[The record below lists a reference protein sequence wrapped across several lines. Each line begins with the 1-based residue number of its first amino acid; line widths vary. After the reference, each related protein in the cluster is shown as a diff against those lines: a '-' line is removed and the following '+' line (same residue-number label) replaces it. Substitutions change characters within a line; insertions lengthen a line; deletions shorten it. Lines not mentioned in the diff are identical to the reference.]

1 MKSISIKFFTIIAVL
16 FLLLGL
22 VLTFLNF
29 YRHSKANISELLTT
43 NIQSESLNIKH
54 FLDANL
60 KKNNIHQITAQLDS
74 ITSSN
79 SAISNIHIINN
90 EQKLLYSSDRSTL
103 FNGDNCT
110 PISAIDTSSIL
121 STKCYSF
128 SIKLYKG
135 LEPYYYTSNIF
146 IDEEY
151 LNNLLSK
158 QTIQLIIYFSLFTFF
173 FFFFLWIVLNK
184 TIILPLEKLRQYA
197 YYSNETPKEFFI
209 NELESIRYS
218 LSITFSRLKKEQEEL
233 YKLSTKDPLSGLY
246 NRMSL
251 IEKIEWLISNND
263 RSHQQFAV
271 IFIDLD
277 NFKTINDSR
286 GHNFG
291 DKVLQNVAQS
301 LLKLVRDNDIVSRIG
316 GDEFVLVLPDLPDET
331 RVVEVLE
338 RIKTKLS
345 IPISLE
351 NYKYNLTASMGVS
364 IYPRDGKDVHT
375 LLKHSDI
382 AMYKSKDLG
391 KNNYHFFT
399 EELNNVIQEKV
410 KMQNLMIEALQ
421 KGHFKLFYQPKT
433 DVKTGEIHSCEALI
447 RLIDPIDGL
456 IPPDS
461 FIPLAEENNFI
472 IPLGAWVIQESVRQ
486 LKLWQNTPLS
496 NMKISINV
504 SAKQFKDPD
513 FLNII
518 KSALKDVDSS
528 LLDIELTESVFVED
542 FNETYETIQEMKK
555 LGLSLSLD
563 DFGTGYSSLSYLK
576 RIPFDTIKIDKSFI
590 DDLNINDEK
599 TFVNMI
605 VDVAKTLHFQ
615 IVAEGVETQEQLSY
629 LKKVNCDLY
638 QGYLCSKPLPVYQF
652 EALIKSMYFKN

>member
-1 MKSISIKFFTIIAVL
+1 MKSVSIKFFTIVAVI
-16 FLLLGL
+16 FLLIGI

-29 YRHSKANISELLTT
+29 YRHSKKNISELVTT
-43 NIQSESLNIKH
+43 NIQSEALNIKH
-54 FLDANL
+54 FLDSNL
-60 KKNNIHQITAQLDS
+60 KPSSIHQITAQLDN
-74 ITSSN
+74 ITASN
-79 SAISNIHIINN
+79 NAIKEIHILN
-90 EQKLLYSSDRSTL
+90 EKQQLLYSSDRALNKYKGECPSINTI
-103 FNGDNCT
+103 N
-110 PISAIDTSSIL
+110 PDTIL
-121 STKCYSF
+121 TTHCYTF
-128 SIKLYKG
+128 PIKLYNG
-135 LEPYYYTSNIF
+135 LEPYYYVSNVF
-146 IDEEY
+146 IDKDY
-151 LNNLLSK
+151 LANLLTK
-158 QTIQLIIYFSLFTFF
+158 QTVQLVIYFLLLTSIFFILIWTVFNKLIIR
-173 FFFFLWIVLNK
+173 
-184 TIILPLEKLRQYA
+184 PLEALRQFA
-197 YYSNETPKEFFI
+197 YYSTKAPQRFFI

-218 LSITFSRLKKEQEEL
+218 LLITFSRLKKEQEEL

-263 RSHQQFAV
+263 RNDQQFAV

-291 DKVLQNVAQS
+291 DLVLQNVS
-301 LLKLVRDNDIVSRIG
+301 HTLLSLVRENDIVSRIG

-345 IPISLE
+345 IPITLE
-351 NYKYNLTASMGVS
+351 NYKYNLTASMGVA

-399 EELNNVIQEKV
+399 EELNDIIQEKV
-410 KMQNLMIEALQ
+410 KMQNLMIEALE
-421 KGHFKLFYQPKT
+421 KNYFELFYQPKT
-433 DVKTGEIHSCEALI
+433 DVETGEIHSCEALI
-447 RLIDPIDGL
+447 RLIHPIDGL

-472 IPLGAWVIQESVRQ
+472 VPLGAWVIQESIKQ
-486 LKLWQNTPLS
+486 LKLWQGTPLS
-496 NMKISINV
+496 TMKISINV
-504 SAKQFKDPD
+504 SAKQFKDPE

-518 KSALKDVDSS
+518 KTALKDIDSS

-542 FNETYETIQEMKK
+542 FKQTYEMIQEMKK

-605 VDVAKTLHFQ
+605 VDIAKTLHFQ

-629 LKKVNCDLY
+629 LRKINCDLY
-638 QGYLCSKPLPVYQF
+638 QGYLCSKPLPVHQF
-652 EALIKSMYFKN
+652 EELIKSQ